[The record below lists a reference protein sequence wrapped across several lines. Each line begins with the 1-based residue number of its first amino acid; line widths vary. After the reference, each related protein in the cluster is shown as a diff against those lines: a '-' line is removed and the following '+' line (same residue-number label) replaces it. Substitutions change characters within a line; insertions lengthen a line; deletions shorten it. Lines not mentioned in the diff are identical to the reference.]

1 MNNTNKDA
9 APLKL
14 PLGPV
19 MLDVL
24 ALKMTQEEALRL
36 SHPAVGGVILFR
48 RNYESRA
55 QLMAL
60 TQQIKALRH
69 PPLLIAVDHEGGRV
83 QRFLPEFTALPAMRS
98 LGDLYDKDPVAAL
111 KIAEDTGFVLA
122 AELRACG
129 VDLSFTP
136 VLDMEWQRC
145 AVIGNRSFHAE
156 PQVVIALA
164 SALQKGLHLGGMGT
178 CGKHFPGHGFVAG
191 DSHKELPVDTRSRA
205 ELDAHDLQPF
215 VALIKQGMT
224 AIMPA
229 HVVYPD
235 VDAERPAG
243 FSPVWLKTI
252 LREQLHFDGVVFSD
266 DLSMEGAVSQGNV
279 TVRAN
284 LALDAGCDMVL
295 VCNQPQVADE
305 LLANWSRELAPELA
319 HRLNRMMGAGETA
332 TWQAR
337 LQEGIWA
344 EKQQCVANFT
354 QMGAEN
360 YRQGPA
366 VGEAC

>member
-1 MNNTNKDA
+1 MNDSNQITGSLA
-9 APLKL
+9 L

-19 MLDVL
+19 MLDVQGL
-24 ALKMTQEEALRL
+24 EMTREESLRL

-48 RNYESRA
+48 RNYKNRK

-60 TQQIKALRH
+60 THQIKALRY

-83 QRFLPEFTALPAMRS
+83 QRFLPEFTALPPMRS
-98 LGDLYDKDPVAAL
+98 LGTLYDKSPVTAL
-111 KIAEDTGFVLA
+111 KLAEETGFILA
-122 AELRACG
+122 TELRACG

-136 VLDMEWQRC
+136 VLDLEWQRC
-145 AVIGNRSFHAE
+145 AVIGNRSFHAQPE
-156 PQVVIALA
+156 VVIALA

-178 CGKHFPGHGFVAG
+178 CGKHFPGHGFVEG

-205 ELDAHDLQPF
+205 ELDAHDIKPF
-215 VALIKQGMT
+215 IALIKQGMT

-243 FSPVWLKTI
+243 FSPTWLKTI
-252 LREQLHFDGVVFSD
+252 LRQQLHFDGIIFSD

-305 LLANWSRELAPELA
+305 LLSNWTREVAPELA
-319 HRLNRMMGAGETA
+319 HRLNRMMGVGDVA
-332 TWQAR
+332 TWQAV
-337 LQEGIWA
+337 LQEDTWA
-344 EKQQCVANFT
+344 EKQQRVANLT
-354 QMGAEN
+354 QMDVKNDRLA
-360 YRQGPA
+360 PA
-366 VGEAC
+366 VGEVY